1 VKKHGGE
8 AIVDV
13 MKQEGVTNIF
23 GVPGESYLNVLDAI
37 YEESNLNFISARQ
50 EGGASFMAEAYA
62 KATGKVGVCTATR
75 GPGATNLSVGLH
87 TAFQD
92 STPIVALIGQ
102 VEKKFKDREA
112 FQEVEFS
119 SYFSHLCKWAV
130 EINDAKRIPEL
141 LHRAFHVARS
151 GRPGPVVVSLP
162 EDMQDE
168 IVSENN
174 YAPIKVNPPRPNKE
188 SVKEIITE
196 VKQAKQP
203 VIIAGGGIILSKAT
217 SNLVQLSETLKIPVA
232 TAFRRFHA
240 FPNQHENYIGALGL
254 GARKALQEYIQNS
267 DVVLALGTKF
277 SQMTTADYSLL
288 DPQSKLIHIDISSDV
303 IGKVYK
309 PYLSVVSDVNEFLK
323 DMLVEVQPEE
333 DVEKIK
339 KLEEANKE
347 YVTFATPKNVKTKE
361 DGFADIKKVIQ
372 DLQDTL
378 PKDAIITSDAGNF
391 FSWISR
397 YYRYEDDEI
406 YLGPTSG
413 AMGYGLPS
421 AIGAQTAAPE
431 KTVVSISGDGG
442 FMMTVQEFE
451 TAVRYNKPIIS
462 LVINN
467 NKYGT
472 IRSHQEKKFP
482 ERVIGTNLT
491 NPDFAELARNFGGNG
506 MKVDNN
512 QDFMKALQ
520 EAMNQQQPTLIEIAV
535 NPEIL
540 SANQDQ

>member
-1 VKKHGGE
+1 MGKHGGQ
-8 AIVDV
+8 AIVEV
-13 MKQEGVTNIF
+13 MKKEGVTKIF

-37 YEESNLNFISARQ
+37 YEESSLQFISARQ

-62 KATGKVGVCTATR
+62 KTMGDVGVCTATR

-119 SYFSHLCKWAV
+119 SYFSHLCKWSV
-130 EINDAKRIPEL
+130 EISDANRIPEL

-168 IVSENN
+168 IVKNN
-174 YAPIKVNPPRPNKE
+174 QYAPIEVEPPRPNKN
-188 SVKEIITE
+188 SVYKVSKELE
-196 VKQAKQP
+196 QAKHP
-203 VIIAGGGIILSKAT
+203 VIIAGGGIILSDAT
-217 SNLVQLSETLKIPVA
+217 SNLIQLSENLNIPVV

-240 FPNQHENYIGALGL
+240 FPNTHPHYIGSLGL
-254 GARKALQEYIQNS
+254 GARKGLLEYIKKS
-267 DVVLALGTKF
+267 DLVLALGTKF
-277 SQMTTADYSLL
+277 SQMTTDDYTLINEK
-288 DPQSKLIHIDISSDV
+288 SKLIHVDISPEI

-309 PYLSVVSDVNEFLK
+309 PSLSVVSDVNEFLN
-323 DMLVEVQPEE
+323 DLN
-333 DVEKIK
+333 EKVIAEK
-339 KLEEANKE
+339 NINRKNVLQEANKQYIE
-347 YVTFATPKNVKTKE
+347 FATPKQSSYKTE
-361 DGFADIKKVIQ
+361 GYADLKKVIQ
-372 DLQDTL
+372 DLKENL
-378 PKDAIITSDAGNF
+378 PDDAIITSDAGNF

-397 YYRYEDDEI
+397 YYKYGENEI

-413 AMGYGLPS
+413 AMGYGMPS
-421 AIGAQTAAPE
+421 AIGAKVAEPE

-442 FMMTVQEFE
+442 FMMTMQEFE
-451 TAVRYNKPIIS
+451 TAVRYNEPIIS

-472 IRSHQEKKFP
+472 IRAHQENKFP
-482 ERVIGTNLT
+482 DRVIGTNLT
-491 NPDFAELARNFGGNG
+491 NPDFASLANNFGGYG
-506 MKVDNN
+506 IKVNN
-512 QDFMKALQ
+512 NKDFIGALKKAM
-520 EAMNQQQPTLIEIAV
+520 EYDKPTLIEIAA

-540 SANQDQ
+540 SASKDQ

>member
-1 VKKHGGE
+1 MKKHGGE

>member
-1 VKKHGGE
+1 MKKHGGE

-288 DPQSKLIHIDISSDV
+288 DLQSKLIHIDISSDV

-333 DVEKIK
+333 NVEKIK

-512 QDFMKALQ
+512 QDFMEALQ

>member
-1 VKKHGGE
+1 MNKHGGQ
-8 AIVDV
+8 AIVEV
-13 MKQEGVTNIF
+13 MKKEGVKKIF

-37 YEESNLNFISARQ
+37 YEDSTLSFISARQ

-62 KATGKVGVCTATR
+62 KTTGDVGVCTATR

-130 EINDAKRIPEL
+130 EISDAKRIPEL

-168 IVSENN
+168 IVLDNH
-174 YAPIKVNPPRPNKE
+174 YAPIRVNSNRPNKD
-188 SVKEIITE
+188 SIKQVIKELN
-196 VKQAKQP
+196 QAEHP
-203 VIIAGGGIILSKAT
+203 VIIAGGGVILSEAT
-217 SNLVQLSETLKIPVA
+217 SNLIQLSEKLNIPVS

-240 FPNQHENYIGALGL
+240 FPNTHSNYIGSLGL
-254 GARKALQEYIQNS
+254 GARKGLLEYIQES
-267 DVVLALGTKF
+267 DLVLALGTKF
-277 SQMTTADYSLL
+277 SQMTTDDYTLINN
-288 DPQSKLIHIDISSDV
+288 QSKLIHVDISPDS

-309 PYLSVVSDVNEFLK
+309 PCLSIVADVNEFLK
-323 DMLVEVQPEE
+323 DLN
-333 DVEKIK
+333 EKIK
-339 KLEEANKE
+339 PDSKNDKLKLLKEANKQ
-347 YVTFATPKNVKTKE
+347 YVDFSTPKKIDDKK
-361 DGFADIKKVIQ
+361 DGYADMKKVIQ
-372 DLQDTL
+372 DLKAYL
-378 PKDAIITSDAGNF
+378 PDNAIITSDAGNF

-397 YYRYEDDEI
+397 YYRYGEDEI

-413 AMGYGLPS
+413 AMGYGMPS
-421 AIGAQTAAPE
+421 AIGAKTAEPD
-431 KTVVSISGDGG
+431 KVVVSISGDGG

-451 TAVRYNKPIIS
+451 TAVRYNIPIIS

-472 IRSHQEKKFP
+472 IRAHQENKFP

-491 NPDFAELARNFGGNG
+491 NPNFAELAKNFGGYG
-506 MKVDNN
+506 IKVDDNELFLN
-512 QDFMKALQ
+512 ALK
-520 EAMNQQQPTLIEIAV
+520 ESLDNDKPTLIEVAV
-535 NPEIL
+535 NPKIL
-540 SANQDQ
+540 SANKES

>member
-1 VKKHGGE
+1 
-8 AIVDV
+8 
-13 MKQEGVTNIF
+13 
-23 GVPGESYLNVLDAI
+23 
-37 YEESNLNFISARQ
+37 
-50 EGGASFMAEAYA
+50 
-62 KATGKVGVCTATR
+62 
-75 GPGATNLSVGLH
+75 
-87 TAFQD
+87 
-92 STPIVALIGQ
+92 
-102 VEKKFKDREA
+102 
-112 FQEVEFS
+112 
-119 SYFSHLCKWAV
+119 
-130 EINDAKRIPEL
+130 
-141 LHRAFHVARS
+141 
-151 GRPGPVVVSLP
+151 
-162 EDMQDE
+162 
-168 IVSENN
+168 
-174 YAPIKVNPPRPNKE
+174 
-188 SVKEIITE
+188 
-196 VKQAKQP
+196 
-203 VIIAGGGIILSKAT
+203 
-217 SNLVQLSETLKIPVA
+217 
-232 TAFRRFHA
+232 
-240 FPNQHENYIGALGL
+240 
-254 GARKALQEYIQNS
+254 
-267 DVVLALGTKF
+267 
-277 SQMTTADYSLL
+277 
-288 DPQSKLIHIDISSDV
+288 

-309 PYLSVVSDVNEFLK
+309 QYLSVVSDVNEFLK

-347 YVTFATPKNVKTKE
+347 YVTFATTKNVKTKE

-378 PKDAIITSDAGNF
+378 PKDSIITSDAGNF

-413 AMGYGLPS
+413 AMGYGLHS

-451 TAVRYNKPIIS
+451 TAVRYNKPTIS

-512 QDFMKALQ
+512 QDFMTALQ

>member
-1 VKKHGGE
+1 MKEEERMGKHGGQ
-8 AIVDV
+8 AIVEV
-13 MKQEGVTNIF
+13 MKKEGVTKIF

-37 YEESNLNFISARQ
+37 YEESSLQFISARQ

-62 KATGKVGVCTATR
+62 KTMGDVGVCTATR

-162 EDMQDE
+162 EDMQDA

-240 FPNQHENYIGALGL
+240 FPTQHENYFGALGL
-254 GARKALQEYIQNS
+254 RAKKALQEYIQNS
-267 DVVLALGTKF
+267 GFGLALGTKF

-309 PYLSVVSDVNEFLK
+309 PY
-323 DMLVEVQPEE
+323 
-333 DVEKIK
+333 
-339 KLEEANKE
+339 
-347 YVTFATPKNVKTKE
+347 
-361 DGFADIKKVIQ
+361 
-372 DLQDTL
+372 
-378 PKDAIITSDAGNF
+378 
-391 FSWISR
+391 
-397 YYRYEDDEI
+397 
-406 YLGPTSG
+406 
-413 AMGYGLPS
+413 
-421 AIGAQTAAPE
+421 
-431 KTVVSISGDGG
+431 
-442 FMMTVQEFE
+442 
-451 TAVRYNKPIIS
+451 
-462 LVINN
+462 
-467 NKYGT
+467 
-472 IRSHQEKKFP
+472 
-482 ERVIGTNLT
+482 
-491 NPDFAELARNFGGNG
+491 
-506 MKVDNN
+506 
-512 QDFMKALQ
+512 
-520 EAMNQQQPTLIEIAV
+520 
-535 NPEIL
+535 
-540 SANQDQ
+540 

>member
-1 VKKHGGE
+1 MEKHGGQ
-8 AIVDV
+8 AIVEV
-13 MKQEGVTNIF
+13 MKKEGVKNIF

-37 YEESNLNFISARQ
+37 YEDPTLRFISARQ

-62 KATGKVGVCTATR
+62 KTTGEVGVCTATR

-92 STPIVALIGQ
+92 STPVVALIGQ

-112 FQEVEFS
+112 FQEVKFS
-119 SYFSHLCKWAV
+119 SFFSHLCKWAV

-168 IVSENN
+168 IVSDSI
-174 YAPIKVNPPRPNKE
+174 YGPIRVEPNRPNKN
-188 SVKEIITE
+188 SVKRVAEE
-196 VKQAKQP
+196 LKQAKRP
-203 VIIAGGGIILSKAT
+203 VIIAGGGVILSKAT
-217 SNLVQLSETLKIPVA
+217 PNLIRLSEKLNIPVS

-240 FPNQHENYIGALGL
+240 FPNTHSNYIGALGL
-254 GARKALQEYIQNS
+254 GARKGLLEYIQKS
-267 DVVLALGTKF
+267 DFILALGTKF
-277 SQMTTADYSLL
+277 SQMTTDDYTLIHN
-288 DPQSKLIHIDISSDV
+288 QSKLIHVDISSNS

-309 PYLSVVSDVNEFLK
+309 PYLSIVSDVNEFLN
-323 DMLVEVQPEE
+323 DLNEE
-333 DVEKIK
+333 TISDEQSDRIK
-339 KLEEANKE
+339 LLEEANSQYTE
-347 YVTFATPKNVKTKE
+347 FSTPQEVKDKK
-361 DGFADIKKVIQ
+361 DGFADLKNIIL
-372 DLQDTL
+372 DLQTHL
-378 PKDAIITSDAGNF
+378 PDNAIITSDAGNF

-397 YYRYEDDEI
+397 YYRYGKDEI

-413 AMGYGLPS
+413 AMGYGMPS
-421 AIGAQTAAPE
+421 AIGAKIAEPD
-431 KTVVSISGDGG
+431 KKVVSISGDGG

-451 TAVRYNKPIIS
+451 TAVRYNIPIIS
-462 LVINN
+462 LVMNN

-472 IRSHQEKKFP
+472 IRAHQENKFP

-491 NPDFAELARNFGGNG
+491 NPNFAELARNFGGYG
-506 MKVDNN
+506 IKVDNN
-512 QDFMKALQ
+512 EQFLYALS
-520 EAMNQQQPTLIEIAV
+520 EAMNNDKPTIIEIAI

-540 SANQDQ
+540 SANKE

>member
-1 VKKHGGE
+1 MNKHGGQ
-8 AIVDV
+8 AIVEV
-13 MKQEGVTNIF
+13 MKKEGVKKIF

-37 YEESNLNFISARQ
+37 YEDSTLSFISARQ

-62 KATGKVGVCTATR
+62 KTTGDVGVCTATR

-130 EINDAKRIPEL
+130 EISDAKRIPEL

-168 IVSENN
+168 IVLDNH
-174 YAPIKVNPPRPNKE
+174 YAPIRVNSNRPNKD
-188 SVKEIITE
+188 SIKQVIKELN
-196 VKQAKQP
+196 QAEHP
-203 VIIAGGGIILSKAT
+203 VIIAGGGVILSEAT
-217 SNLVQLSETLKIPVA
+217 SNLIQLSEKLNIPVS

-240 FPNQHENYIGALGL
+240 FPNTHSNYIGSLGL
-254 GARKALQEYIQNS
+254 GARKGLLEYIQES
-267 DVVLALGTKF
+267 DLVLALGTKF
-277 SQMTTADYSLL
+277 SQMTTDDYTLINN
-288 DPQSKLIHIDISSDV
+288 QSKLIHVDISPDS

-309 PYLSVVSDVNEFLK
+309 PCLSIVADVNEFLK
-323 DMLVEVQPEE
+323 DLN
-333 DVEKIK
+333 EKIK
-339 KLEEANKE
+339 PDSKNDKLKLLKEANKQ
-347 YVTFATPKNVKTKE
+347 YVDFSTPKKIDDKK
-361 DGFADIKKVIQ
+361 DGYADMKKVIQ
-372 DLQDTL
+372 DLKAYL
-378 PKDAIITSDAGNF
+378 PDNAIITSYAGNF

-397 YYRYEDDEI
+397 YYRYGEDEI

-413 AMGYGLPS
+413 AMGYGMPS
-421 AIGAQTAAPE
+421 AIGAKTAEPD
-431 KTVVSISGDGG
+431 KVVVSISGDGG

-451 TAVRYNKPIIS
+451 TAVRYNIPIIS

-472 IRSHQEKKFP
+472 IRAHQENKFP

-491 NPDFAELARNFGGNG
+491 NPNFAELAKNFGGYG
-506 MKVDNN
+506 IKVDDNELFLN
-512 QDFMKALQ
+512 ALK
-520 EAMNQQQPTLIEIAV
+520 ESLDNDKPTLIEVAV
-535 NPEIL
+535 NPKIL
-540 SANQDQ
+540 SANKES